1 MGLRASLRYLN
12 RCRRQGAMDPSGNAM
27 EVESDIA
34 AVLAAMTLP
43 PAVFHPGVI
52 TVRGLTNRHRRRRPA
67 PGMRRRPSHV
77 EDEEKEAEEDA
88 DQMHPRFE
96 TWADRCQRA
105 PEPGMIRL
113 LTPPPPDAP
122 LHITNL
128 WGVDRTLTQWY
139 ELHTTPTTAFEDSIY
154 GPDYRSTMREVFES
168 NQRRRYL
175 ARWALQRWRTRIWA
189 KRPACNV
196 DLIDMA
202 PVEDDDAITLTDTAV
217 RTVYRLHR
225 RDVFQSLLSNIC
237 MSDEMLPCPR
247 PPTNPFTNA
256 PLTLAQTISICQQLV
271 ADYAKRGRCP
281 PVLFS
286 AFWAA
291 RFDLS
296 RFQQE
301 NASMLAQH
309 AVSAYFKDITDDN
322 IHTVYDTL
330 TSMLVEA
337 GCDFMPTAIR
347 RWIRAS
353 PQTPLHREWLAMI
366 RDYTMYINLHVQIRP
381 HWHNQSY
388 IMADIRRLYERT
400 HLPDPTSQRVR
411 HLRQFAQNLAAAPP
425 APPVL
430 LMPPSEGTGLLG
442 LPLTFTVPL
451 DVSGGMG
458 YDVAMQLIQQALFRM

>member
-1 MGLRASLRYLN
+1 
-12 RCRRQGAMDPSGNAM
+12 MDASGN
-27 EVESDIA
+27 EPDIH
-34 AVLAAMTLP
+34 AVLASLTAETP
-43 PAVFHPGVI
+43 PTFHPGVV
-52 TVRGLTNRHRRRRPA
+52 TVRSLTQRRRRRLA
-67 PGMRRRPSHV
+67 PGMRNRPADDADTK
-77 EDEEKEAEEDA
+77 EDEDEGVP
-88 DQMHPRFE
+88 HTPFRFE
-96 TWADRCQRA
+96 SWVERAQR
-105 PEPGMIRL
+105 PPDPGTLRL
-113 LTPPPPDAP
+113 LTPPPADAP
-122 LHITNL
+122 LFITNL
-128 WGVDRTLTQWY
+128 WAIDRSLTQWHDLY
-139 ELHTTPTTAFEDSIY
+139 TAPTTPFEASVY
-154 GPDYRSTMREVFES
+154 GCDFRAEIRAVFEA
-168 NQRRRYL
+168 NQRQRAL
-175 ARWALQRWRTRIWA
+175 ARWVLQRWRTRIWM

-202 PVEDDDAITLTDTAV
+202 PVTDADAITLIDTTV
-217 RTVYRLHR
+217 RTAYRLHR

-291 RFDLS
+291 RFDLA

-309 AVSAYFKDITDDN
+309 AVTSYFKDITDDN
-322 IHTVYDTL
+322 AHTVFDTL
-330 TSMLVEA
+330 TSLLVEA

-347 RWIRAS
+347 RWLRAS
-353 PQTPLHREWLAMI
+353 PQTPLHREWLELI

-388 IMADIRRLYERT
+388 IMADVRRLYART

-411 HLRQFAQNLAAAPP
+411 ALRDLVNAP
-425 APPVL
+425 APPQIPIQMA
-430 LMPPSEGTGLLG
+430 MPPAAVGLLG
-442 LPLTFTVPL
+442 LPMLSLTLPAVQ

-458 YDVAMQLIQQALFRM
+458 YDMALQLIQQALFRM